1 MVCTTLRPTTL
12 PHTEIEKWQD
22 CASFVGDH
30 LIYEPLEA
38 PTLIVSPFEFLTYM
52 YVVVKNFRMGK
63 MIFLRQIA

>member
-52 YVVVKNFRMGK
+52 YVCSC
-63 MIFLRQIA
+63 